1 MRVTIQVGAVA
12 VDLRGV
18 DMSTRAIRALID
30 QCAARN
36 DAIESPPEAEPEER
50 QPMGFTVITDRDT
63 EGPPEEHRFTDD
75 D

>member
-1 MRVTIQVGAVA
+1 M
-12 VDLRGV
+12 
-18 DMSTRAIRALID
+18 DMSTRSIRALID

-36 DAIESPPEAEPEER
+36 ATTESPPEAEPEER

-63 EGPPEEHRFTDD
+63 EGLEPESRFTDD

>member
-1 MRVTIQVGAVA
+1 MRITVQVGAVA

-18 DMSTRAIRALID
+18 DMSTRGIRALID

-36 DAIESPPEAEPEER
+36 AAIESPPEPEPEER

-63 EGPPEEHRFTDD
+63 EGLEPESRFTDD

>member
-1 MRVTIQVGAVA
+1 MRITVQVGAVA

-18 DMSTRAIRALID
+18 DLSTRSIRALID
-30 QCAARN
+30 QCAEKNA
-36 DAIESPPEAEPEER
+36 AIEAEPEPEPEER

>member
-1 MRVTIQVGAVA
+1 MRITVQVGAVA

-18 DMSTRAIRALID
+18 DMSTRALID

-36 DAIESPPEAEPEER
+36 AAIESPPEPEPEER

>member
-1 MRVTIQVGAVA
+1 MRITVQVGAVA

-30 QCAARN
+30 QCAEKNA
-36 DAIESPPEAEPEER
+36 AIEAEPEPEPEER
-50 QPMGFTVITDRDT
+50 QPMGFTVITERDT

>member
-1 MRVTIQVGAVA
+1 MRITVQVGAVA

-36 DAIESPPEAEPEER
+36 AAIESPPEPEPEER

-63 EGPPEEHRFTDD
+63 EGPPDEHRFTDD

>member
-1 MRVTIQVGAVA
+1 MRITVQVGAVA

-18 DMSTRAIRALID
+18 DMSTRAIRGLID
-30 QCAARN
+30 QCAVRN
-36 DAIESPPEAEPEER
+36 ATIESPPEAEPEER
-50 QPMGFTVITDRDT
+50 QPMGFTVTTDRDT